1 MILEVLWLSRILYNN
16 SRRIDIGKGK
26 TLSNIYGRRTI
37 NSGEAPTPLSMEIH
51 YLINKIINIADS
63 DRKV

>member
-37 NSGEAPTPLSMEIH
+37 NSGEAPTPLSMDA
-51 YLINKIINIADS
+51 LNKLNNI
-63 DRKV
+63 K